1 MRPDDNFLPTMTKS
15 RTSDFAKTLGWIAW
29 AVCLGFWVM
38 CVCAMFSC
46 LFDPKD
52 GVDIALVGLFT
63 TVLPLGWA
71 LYWTARKLLG
81 VKRPARKRRV
91 RVQQPDEAWMLAAR
105 AEHEHELYMQ
115 GDPRGVYGQYKPV
128 DLGVV
133 PVVTDEHGFHCNCD
147 WCSKFQ
153 QRRRS

>member
-1 MRPDDNFLPTMTKS
+1 MSN
-15 RTSDFAKTLGWIAW
+15 DFAKMLGWIAW

-63 TVLPLGWA
+63 TVLPLGAA
-71 LYWTARKLLG
+71 LWWTGRKLRGSKPRLKA
-81 VKRPARKRRV
+81 VKR
-91 RVQQPDEAWMLAAR
+91 QPDEAWMLAAR

-128 DLGVV
+128 DLDMVDPGRG
-133 PVVTDEHGFHCNCD
+133 DEHGFHCNCD
-147 WCSKFQ
+147 RCSEFQ
-153 QRRRS
+153 QRHRS